1 MKVSEKKKLITKI
14 LYKIRPEL
22 KRKRNSKNLIND
34 GLLDSFDIMRIVS
47 EIDKSAFKI
56 NSKMIKKKTFSSIE
70 NIIKLIK

>member
-1 MKVSEKKKLITKI
+1 MKVSEKKNLITKI

-56 NSKMIKKKTFSSIE
+56 NSKMIKKK
-70 NIIKLIK
+70 NIF